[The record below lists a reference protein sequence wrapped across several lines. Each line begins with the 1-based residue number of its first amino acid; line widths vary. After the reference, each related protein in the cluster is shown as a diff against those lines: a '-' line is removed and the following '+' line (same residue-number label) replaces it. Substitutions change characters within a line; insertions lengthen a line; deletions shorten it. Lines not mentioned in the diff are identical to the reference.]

1 MKITGQFYGYASKGK
16 AAFGVWLK
24 SGDQEYIKTVKL
36 NKATTNLAEL
46 YALEYA
52 LMAVKDN
59 GSEVELESCNS
70 YAPRLMEKDGE
81 GKYKAKA
88 ERNTDLVTRA
98 RKAAEP
104 FTCLKVTIGKATA
117 MKELQ
122 EMVKAEAK

>member
-24 SGDQEYIKTVKL
+24 NGDQEYIKTVKL

-52 LMAVKDN
+52 LKAIKD
-59 GSEVELESCNS
+59 GGYDVELESCNS
-70 YAPRLMEKDGE
+70 YAPRLMEKNAE
-81 GKYKAKA
+81 GNYKAKA
-88 ERNTDLVTRA
+88 ERNTDLVERA

-104 FTCLKVTIGKATA
+104 FTTLKVSIGKAAA

>member
-24 SGDQEYIKTVKL
+24 SGDQEYIKTIKL
-36 NKATTNLAEL
+36 SKATTNLAEL

-52 LMAVKDN
+52 LKSVKD
-59 GSEVELESCNS
+59 STAEVELESCNS
-70 YAPRLMEKDGE
+70 YAPRLLEKDAA

-88 ERNTDLVTRA
+88 ERNVDLVNRTRT
-98 RKAAEP
+98 AADA
-104 FTCLKVTIGKATA
+104 FGSLKISIGKAAA

-122 EMVKAEAK
+122 DMVKAEAK

>member
-16 AAFGVWLK
+16 AAFGVWLR

-36 NKATTNLAEL
+36 SKATTNLAEL

-52 LMAVKDN
+52 LKAVKDS
-59 GSEVELESCNS
+59 GYEVELESCNS
-70 YAPRLMEKDGE
+70 YAPRLMEKNAE
-81 GKYKAKA
+81 GNYKAKA
-88 ERNTDLVTRA
+88 ERNTDLVERA

-104 FTCLKVTIGKATA
+104 FASLKISIGKATA

-122 EMVKAEAK
+122 EIVKAEAK